1 MISQKDTAEQVQ
13 YRISSLISF
22 FTAPMTLVS
31 ANIRFVPIFEGV
43 HWRDGV
49 KRQWGNRKHGLSR
62 LRSNVFSTLRN
73 ETNVIIIIIIII
85 LSFI

>member
-1 MISQKDTAEQVQ
+1 VISQKDTAEQVQ

-43 HWRDGV
+43 HWRE
-49 KRQWGNRKHGLSR
+49 GNRKHGLSR
-62 LRSNVFSTLRN
+62 LSKQRLQHVKK
-73 ETNVIIIIIIII
+73 
-85 LSFI
+85 